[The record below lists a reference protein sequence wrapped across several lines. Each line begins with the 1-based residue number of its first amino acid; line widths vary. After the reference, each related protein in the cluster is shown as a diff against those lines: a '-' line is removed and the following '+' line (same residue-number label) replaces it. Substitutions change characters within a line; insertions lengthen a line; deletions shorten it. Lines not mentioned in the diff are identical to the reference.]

1 MVIVDFSAAY
11 TQAKAK
17 ARCNAYQHLIGVDYD
32 AAQAEWG
39 KIQDVAVVPF
49 EHLNRYIFAWF
60 YAHYNDAAR
69 SLNFYKAS
77 HFDVLVIA
85 LSADGKT
92 YGFRKLD
99 SYLDGEVLPMDVML
113 ALPPQ

>member
-1 MVIVDFSAAY
+1 MVVDFSAAY
-11 TQAKAK
+11 TQARAKAK
-17 ARCNAYQHLIGVDYD
+17 RDAHRHLIGTDYGH
-32 AAQAEWG
+32 AEWG
-39 KIQDVAVVPF
+39 KIRDVAVVPY

-77 HFDVLVIA
+77 HFDILVIT
-85 LSADGKT
+85 LSADGTT

-99 SYLDGEVLPMDVML
+99 SYLYGEVLPMDVVL
-113 ALPPQ
+113 ALPSH